1 MTIDPQ
7 FDNSP
12 DRASAL
18 LAAYAAKAKE
28 LAELPVDSARAMN
41 LRRELSDLA
50 EEIEYQARFAHATRN

>member
-18 LAAYAAKAKE
+18 LSTYTAKAKK
-28 LAELPVDSARAMN
+28 LAELPVDSARAMT
-41 LRRELSDLA
+41 LRRELADLA